1 MIDTFV
7 INLVSLS
14 KSKLASLSKKVSLS
28 KSPYLLKFPYL
39 ATGLLPLHRV
49 YHKKLTPPIFAEM
62 NHSINIPS
70 IEGPVSVVR
79 G

>member
-1 MIDTFV
+1 MIDTFI

-28 KSPYLLKFPYL
+28 KSLYLLKFPYL

-49 YHKKLTPPIFAEM
+49 YHKKLTPPISAEM
-62 NHSINIPS
+62 NDSINIPS